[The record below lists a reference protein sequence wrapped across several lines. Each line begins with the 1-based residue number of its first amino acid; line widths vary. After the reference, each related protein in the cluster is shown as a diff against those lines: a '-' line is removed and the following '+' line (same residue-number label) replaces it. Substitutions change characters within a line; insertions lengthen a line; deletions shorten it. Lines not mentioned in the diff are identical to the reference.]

1 MVVFLLK
8 RTCKWLQTCFRGTF
22 KTFMLLFV
30 PLARSL
36 LMMRKTHIRVTQHRN
51 CNKLVYLFSTF
62 LFSLSLALSL
72 SPFCLLQYFCHWM
85 EPNNDQKHKHKSKC
99 FCQRFFLCLL
109 LFFLSSLSLY
119 SYASNNI
126 FWFESAYRCLISLS
140 SLYLFRTYTVSTS
153 RNCGP

>member
-1 MVVFLLK
+1 MVANLFSRNIQNIHVALRSARPFTLDDAKNSHSSDIETVTNQFTFFLLFSFLSP
-8 RTCKWLQTCFRGTF
+8 WL
-22 KTFMLLFV
+22 
-30 PLARSL
+30 S
-36 LMMRKTHIRVTQHRN
+36 
-51 CNKLVYLFSTF
+51 
-62 LFSLSLALSL
+62 LSL
-72 SPFCLLQYFCHWM
+72 SPFYLLQYFCHWM
-85 EPNNDQKHKHKSKC
+85 ELNNDQKHKHKSKC